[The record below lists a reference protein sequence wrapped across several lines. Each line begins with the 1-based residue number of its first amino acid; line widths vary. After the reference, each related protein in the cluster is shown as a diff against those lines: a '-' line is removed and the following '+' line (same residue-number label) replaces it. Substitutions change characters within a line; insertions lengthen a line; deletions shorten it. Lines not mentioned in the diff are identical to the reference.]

1 MRTSLKP
8 RAQFALGRE
17 AARVMSTTVLKFSD
31 FLSSPASF
39 GTGVNVTPQPAA
51 DTADVTD
58 KLIRSGTT
66 TARTG

>member
-1 MRTSLKP
+1 MSLKP
-8 RAQFALGRE
+8 RAHLAPGRE
-17 AARVMSTTVLKFSD
+17 AARVTSATVLKFSD

-39 GTGVNVTPQPAA
+39 GTDVNVTPQPAA

-58 KLIRSGTT
+58 KPIRSGTT

>member
-1 MRTSLKP
+1 MSLKP
-8 RAQFALGRE
+8 LAQFALGQE
-17 AARVMSTTVLKFSD
+17 DTRVTSATVLKFSD

-39 GTGVNVTPQPAA
+39 GTDVNVTPPPAA